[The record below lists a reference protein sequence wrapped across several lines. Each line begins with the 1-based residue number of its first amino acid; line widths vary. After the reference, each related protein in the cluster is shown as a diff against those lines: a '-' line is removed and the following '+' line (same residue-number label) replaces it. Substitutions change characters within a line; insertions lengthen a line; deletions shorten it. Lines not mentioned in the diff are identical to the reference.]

1 MEDAMPWNQATQE
14 EYKRNRQELETTLT
28 DDEWK
33 LIEPLLPAPAP
44 KGRPRTTD
52 QGRTLRVRAVF
63 DAIQFILA
71 TGCQWRLLPRCFPP
85 FTTVRTDSSGQYY
98 FYGWRDTGV
107 FDRMMDP
114 KSPLVALRTL
124 VRAESGRDLEPTA
137 AIIDS
142 QSVKTTESGGPR
154 GYDAGKKIKGRKRQ
168 LAVDV
173 DGSPI
178 VVQVETASIQD
189 RDSGL
194 EVILELL
201 EKAPTVKKLF
211 ADSAYAGP
219 KLAGKLKALGLSEL
233 LEIVTKPKGKQG
245 FTVLSRRWVVERT
258 FAWLGRCRRLAN
270 PKSPFLDFERTVA
283 SSLAWVKLAACRF
296 MMRRVARCQSVEK
309 IG

>member
-1 MEDAMPWNQATQE
+1 MPWNQATQE

-52 QGRTLRVRAVF
+52 LRAVF

-85 FTTVRTDSSGQYY
+85 FTTVQYY

-107 FDRMMDP
+107 FDRMME
-114 KSPLVALRTL
+114 ALRTL

>member
-1 MEDAMPWNQATQE
+1 MPWDKATQE

-44 KGRPRTTD
+44 KGRPRTTA

-63 DAIQFILA
+63 DAIQFLLA

-85 FTTVRTDSSGQYY
+85 FTTVQYY
-98 FYGWRDTGV
+98 FYSWRDTGV
-107 FDRMMDP
+107 FDRMMEA
-114 KSPLVALRTL
+114 KSPLVALWTL
-124 VRAESGRDLEPTA
+124 ARAESGRDLEPTA

-142 QSVKTTESGGPR
+142 QSVKTSESGGPR

-233 LEIVTKPKGKQG
+233 LEIVTKPEGK
-245 FTVLSRRWVVERT
+245 T
-258 FAWLGRCRRLAN
+258 
-270 PKSPFLDFERTVA
+270 
-283 SSLAWVKLAACRF
+283 
-296 MMRRVARCQSVEK
+296 RRVRL
-309 IG
+309 